1 MNNKFLDKVIDQI
14 MSETRVIDGKLLY
27 APFRSVHS
35 QFPLRLF
42 PHSPSFHPL
51 PLLFHSFTSH
61 CRDVYSLNDK
71 ETDYVWEKYK
81 KEVTTLIN
89 DMELTHQEK

>member
-61 CRDVYSLNDK
+61 CRDVYSLNK
-71 ETDYVWEKYK
+71 EETKYVWEEYK
-81 KEVTTLIN
+81 EEIVSIIN
-89 DMELTHQEK
+89 DKELV

>member
-1 MNNKFLDKVIDQI
+1 MNNKFLDKVVDQI

-42 PHSPSFHPL
+42 PHSPASPSSF

-61 CRDVYSLNDK
+61 CRDVYSLNK
-71 ETDYVWEKYK
+71 GETEYVWEKYK
-81 KEVTTLIN
+81 EEIVSIIN
-89 DMELTHQEK
+89 DKELV